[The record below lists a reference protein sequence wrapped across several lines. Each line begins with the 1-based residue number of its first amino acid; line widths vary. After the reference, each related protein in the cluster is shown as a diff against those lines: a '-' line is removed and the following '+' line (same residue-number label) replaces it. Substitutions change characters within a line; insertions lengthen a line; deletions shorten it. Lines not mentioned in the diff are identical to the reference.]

1 MPYVEGETLQNRIAR
16 EHQLPVDDAV
26 RIATNVSE
34 ALDYAHRHGVIHR
47 DIKPANILL
56 QDGKPVISDFG
67 IALAVGVAGG
77 GRLTETGLSVGTP
90 HYMSPEQAT
99 GDLSVGAATDIYA
112 LGCVLYEMCALV
124 PPFRADDMQGLY
136 KKVIKGK
143 YPRIPEHFS
152 QEMATVIKFM
162 LQVSPSYRPTC
173 DQILSLPIIESLIK
187 KFFPDDAANSTQAQS
202 DDNSHEALLKTIRLS
217 KNIFSLTERLPKAK
231 YRSPK
236 AGELSGG
243 VLLQGG
249 PGSKSKE
256 TLQTIQTGGDM
267 HKAKTAKKTGKGKF

>member
-1 MPYVEGETLQNRIAR
+1 MQAKLGDLNVSKIVKKGLSYTQTGTPYYASPEVWRDMPY
-16 EHQLPVDDAV
+16 D
-26 RIATNVSE
+26 SKS
-34 ALDYAHRHGVIHR
+34 
-47 DIKPANILL
+47 DIW
-56 QDGKPVISDFG
+56 S
-67 IALAVGVAGG
+67 
-77 GRLTETGLSVGTP
+77 
-90 HYMSPEQAT
+90 
-99 GDLSVGAATDIYA
+99 

-187 KFFPDDAANSTQAQS
+187 KFFPDDLQNNHL
-202 DDNSHEALLKTIRLS
+202 DEGPEIMLKTIRLS
-217 KNIFSLTERLPKAK
+217 KNMFSLTERLPKAK

-236 AGELSGG
+236 AFSGG
-243 VLLQGG
+243 ADSNSLL
-249 PGSKSKE
+249 PTLNNKKSSSRN
-256 TLQTIQTGGDM
+256 I
-267 HKAKTAKKTGKGKF
+267 

>member
-1 MPYVEGETLQNRIAR
+1 MPY
-16 EHQLPVDDAV
+16 D
-26 RIATNVSE
+26 SKS
-34 ALDYAHRHGVIHR
+34 
-47 DIKPANILL
+47 DIW
-56 QDGKPVISDFG
+56 S
-67 IALAVGVAGG
+67 
-77 GRLTETGLSVGTP
+77 
-90 HYMSPEQAT
+90 
-99 GDLSVGAATDIYA
+99 

-187 KFFPDDAANSTQAQS
+187 KFFPEETQSQNLPETHNG
-202 DDNSHEALLKTIRLS
+202 DNEIMLKTIRLS
-217 KNIFSLTERLPKAK
+217 KNIFSLTERLPKSQ

-236 AGELSGG
+236 VYGSNVSGDQSNS
-243 VLLQGG
+243 LLPQLTNVKTRNNNM
-249 PGSKSKE
+249 S
-256 TLQTIQTGGDM
+256 TIQPPN
-267 HKAKTAKKTGKGKF
+267 GKSASKPKSRLQDYHNNP

>member
-1 MPYVEGETLQNRIAR
+1 MPY
-16 EHQLPVDDAV
+16 D
-26 RIATNVSE
+26 SKS
-34 ALDYAHRHGVIHR
+34 
-47 DIKPANILL
+47 DIW
-56 QDGKPVISDFG
+56 S
-67 IALAVGVAGG
+67 
-77 GRLTETGLSVGTP
+77 
-90 HYMSPEQAT
+90 
-99 GDLSVGAATDIYA
+99 

-187 KFFPDDAANSTQAQS
+187 KFFPEDGNSALGAPI
-202 DDNSHEALLKTIRLS
+202 DNINEALLKTIRLS

-243 VLLQGG
+243 VLL
-249 PGSKSKE
+249 
-256 TLQTIQTGGDM
+256 
-267 HKAKTAKKTGKGKF
+267 

>member
-1 MPYVEGETLQNRIAR
+1 MKSANIFLYRDMQAKLGDLNVSKIVKKGLSYTQTGTPYYASPEVWRDMPY
-16 EHQLPVDDAV
+16 D
-26 RIATNVSE
+26 SKS
-34 ALDYAHRHGVIHR
+34 
-47 DIKPANILL
+47 DIW
-56 QDGKPVISDFG
+56 S
-67 IALAVGVAGG
+67 
-77 GRLTETGLSVGTP
+77 
-90 HYMSPEQAT
+90 
-99 GDLSVGAATDIYA
+99 

-162 LQVSPSYRPTC
+162 LQVSPSHRPTC

-187 KFFPDDAANSTQAQS
+187 KFFPEDVSTQS
-202 DDNSHEALLKTIRLS
+202 MPHSYENHDILLKTIRLS

-236 AGELSGG
+236 AISGGEL
-243 VLLQGG
+243 LTEK
-249 PGSKSKE
+249 KSKVN
-256 TLQTIQTGGDM
+256 LLPNDD
-267 HKAKTAKKTGKGKF
+267 KAAGTHI